1 MDDKINT
8 KYFQNRDHINV
19 GGIGIGDPDK
29 SLLATAAADV
39 GKKT

>member
-8 KYFQNRDHINV
+8 KYFHNRGHANA

-29 SLLATAAADV
+29 SLLATAAAAV